1 MSELWMMRSC
11 VCICRWFPWPWTT
24 MLIGVN
30 SSDEFLCLCHLRCHS
45 AVNCLWVTLATGHC
59 PPPTECNR
67 EVALQ
72 LKFFPFSHWNLLII
86 PINQKLWFSSF
97 KVVSCVP
104 VGTEGRAGMA
114 AIVSEDRIVDLKKLN
129 YDFRKALATYAR
141 PVFIRILK
149 KLDMTGERSHYDRS
163 EIHGCVK
170 VADRVS
176 FTIYRLWNFFR
187 MRLLSW
193 VFPDGSKLI

>member
-1 MSELWMMRSC
+1 
-11 VCICRWFPWPWTT
+11 
-24 MLIGVN
+24 
-30 SSDEFLCLCHLRCHS
+30 
-45 AVNCLWVTLATGHC
+45 
-59 PPPTECNR
+59 
-67 EVALQ
+67 
-72 LKFFPFSHWNLLII
+72 
-86 PINQKLWFSSF
+86 
-97 KVVSCVP
+97 
-104 VGTEGRAGMA
+104 MA

-176 FTIYRLWNFFR
+176 FTIYRL
-187 MRLLSW
+187 
-193 VFPDGSKLI
+193 